1 MVHQKC
7 VLNSNKQRFGLVGI
21 TDTGHDHTS
30 FMNNNVPSN
39 YTKSKNTNTSPQN
52 TLNVLRSS
60 RAFISRSHGYK
71 EGICCSGGNMTRTDM
86 LALPPGALSH
96 MQLVYYGACKTGEGG
111 ASAENLV
118 NATFDRGARTVIGFT
133 VIVDCNSCNTWT
145 KAFMTNISNGY
156 TVTYAMKMADTAVSS
171 SPGGT
176 NQRLVKGAQ
185 TATVN

>member
-1 MVHQKC
+1 
-7 VLNSNKQRFGLVGI
+7 
-21 TDTGHDHTS
+21 
-30 FMNNNVPSN
+30 
-39 YTKSKNTNTSPQN
+39 
-52 TLNVLRSS
+52 
-60 RAFISRSHGYK
+60 
-71 EGICCSGGNMTRTDM
+71 
-86 LALPPGALSH
+86 